1 MRVLIIEDSPTF
13 LELLSNSMTERGL
26 EVEPISNLAMATE
39 ILQVKEFDAILL
51 DMHLS
56 DSQGLATYFS
66 VRAHVGDRPIIILT
80 SISEQDQA
88 LAALDNGAQGYLIK
102 GVASY
107 EAIYKRLQSACEKHA
122 LGKALRRSEKRLRII
137 LENSYDA
144 FISLDTKWR
153 ITDWNNQAELTFG
166 WKKKDVLGKGLST
179 IVPKHFRRHFS
190 MIIERQFEEQIK
202 NLERATHELIGVH
215 KDGHQFPIEI
225 GIFKIREDD
234 NYMYCAFARD
244 ITERKRISETL
255 ERLVSDRTDQLEQ
268 SNEEL
273 RQFAKIASHDLQEP
287 LRAVQGFA
295 NLLNENAREKLDKDS
310 QEFIDFILDG
320 TQRMQTLIQ
329 AVLTHSNIS
338 SEESNN
344 QATNCNLVVQDV
356 LANVRMSIQESGAS
370 LEIDDLPEVAVEYS
384 QAVQLFQNLISN
396 ALKYRSEERNPH
408 IVITSDRS
416 GDMWLFSVRDNGIGF
431 DSKYADK
438 IFDMFARLHGKTQ
451 YSGTGM
457 GLAICKRIVTS
468 HGGTISVESAPG
480 EGSIFLFTLPAVKDN
495 EIFGH

>member
-1 MRVLIIEDSPTF
+1 MRVLIVEDSPTF
-13 LELLSNSMTERGL
+13 LDLLLKNMRERGIDVDAMANL
-26 EVEPISNLAMATE
+26 EMATE
-39 ILQVKEFDAILL
+39 ILQLKEFDAILL
-51 DMHLS
+51 DLHLS

-66 VRAHVGDRPIIILT
+66 IRALVGDKPIIVLT

-107 EAIYKRLQSACEKHA
+107 DAIYKRLQSACEKHA

-144 FISLDTKWR
+144 FISLDTKWK
-153 ITDWNNQAELTFG
+153 ITDWNAQAEQTFG

-179 IVPKHFRRHFS
+179 LVPKHFRRQFS
-190 MIIERQFEEQIK
+190 IVIERQFEEQVK
-202 NLERATHELIGVH
+202 NLERATHELIGIS
-215 KDGHQFPIEI
+215 KDGHQFPMEI

-234 NYMYCAFARD
+234 NYMYCAFVRD

-255 ERLVSDRTDQLEQ
+255 ERIVAERTEQLEA

-273 RQFAKIASHDLQEP
+273 KQFAKIASHDLQEP

-295 NLLNENAREKLDKDS
+295 NLLNENARDKLDS
-310 QEFIDFILDG
+310 ESLEFIDYILDG

-338 SEESNN
+338 SEESTSQN
-344 QATNCNLVVQDV
+344 TNCDLVVQDV
-356 LANVRMSIQESGAS
+356 LANLRLVIQESGAS
-370 LEIDDLPEVAVEYS
+370 FEIADLPDVAVEYS
-384 QAVQLFQNLISN
+384 QTVQLFQNLISN
-396 ALKYRSEERNPH
+396 ALKYRSDERAPH
-408 IVITSDRS
+408 IVITCDRS
-416 GDMWLFSVRDNGIGF
+416 GDMWLISVRDNGIGF
-431 DSKYADK
+431 EPKYSDR

-468 HGGTISVESAPG
+468 HGGTISVESNPG
-480 EGSIFLFTLPAVKDN
+480 EGSIFLFTLPAVKDSDKM
-495 EIFGH
+495 GH